1 MVKLRKKINSKTI
14 IEKYKIGMKSFTR
27 KTKMNFAD
35 MTLFMMNMVSKTMQ
49 REINDFIKNVKKK
62 EMSYSKSAV
71 SKARV
76 KISPELF
83 KELNDGFVQDIYEDK
98 EEVKLYRGFRIFGV
112 DGSRLELPN
121 MTIPKDKKQ
130 SETLKEIYG
139 QVSDHN
145 GKYAVMPRVSIMHD
159 LENNIVV
166 DGILNSLHASE
177 GFMAIEHL
185 EHLLKLNKN
194 IKQEYKD
201 LVIYDRGYPSMGLI
215 AYHYKNNIDFIMRV
229 NSKSFGAV
237 QQFKRS
243 KKSDEIIEL
252 EVTHSILSNMSKET
266 HHPKIKQL
274 RNKLK
279 VRDKLKVRAI
289 KVVLANGEIEVL
301 LTSLLLQN
309 EFKTKDFKEFYFK
322 RWGVEISYDILKNIF
337 NIENFTGLT
346 QIAINQDFFATIL
359 TNNICALVMSDVM
372 EEKVSIYNNK
382 KERKYLYQLNRN
394 FSIGCMKDTLVSMLM
409 KNARIEKIYQLIE
422 DEIISN
428 LVPIKPDRSFDRKR
442 KSSTKFPVAKK
453 DGF

>member
-1 MVKLRKKINSKTI
+1 LVKLRKKINSKTI

-279 VRDKLKVRAI
+279 VRAI

-301 LTSLLLQN
+301 LTSLLSQD

>member
-1 MVKLRKKINSKTI
+1 
-14 IEKYKIGMKSFTR
+14 MKSFTR

-215 AYHYKNNIDFIMRV
+215 AYHYNNNIDFIMRV

-301 LTSLLLQN
+301 LTSLLSQD